1 MNAAGRSSGRPP
13 TLRAVLAAP
22 VTMTRAGRFVP
33 VLLALTLPLWL
44 GSPYFLHVVIMA
56 GVFGI
61 LALSPNL
68 LLRYTG
74 PLSLGHP
81 AFFGIR
87 APTSPPLTLRLAW
100 SFLHLLPPR
109 GRGVVTL

>member
-56 GVFGI
+56 GVFCI
-61 LALSPNL
+61 LAASPNL
-68 LLRYTG
+68 LLAFTRQ
-74 PLSLGHP
+74 LSLRH
-81 AFFGIR
+81 AALFGIR
-87 APTSPPLTLRLAW
+87 AYTSPLLTLRLEAAL
-100 SFLHLLPPR
+100 FVLVPLL
-109 GRGVVTL
+109 V

>member
-56 GVFGI
+56 GVFGV
-61 LALSPNL
+61 LALFPNL
-68 LLRYTG
+68 LLRYTAQ
-74 PLSLGHP
+74 LSPGHP
-81 AFFGIR
+81 ALFGTG
-87 APTSPPLTLRLAW
+87 AYTSPLLTPPLGWAFW
-100 SFLHLLPPR
+100 LPLSRPAPPA
-109 GRGVVTL
+109 GP